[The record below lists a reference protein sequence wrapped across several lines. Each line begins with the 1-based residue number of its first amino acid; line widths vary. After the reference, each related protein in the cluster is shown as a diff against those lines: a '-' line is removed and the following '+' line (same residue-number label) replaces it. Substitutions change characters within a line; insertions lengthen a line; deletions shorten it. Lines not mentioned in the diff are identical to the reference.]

1 MNYLSEQKKLVIG
14 YQGVAGAYSHEAL
27 LEYFGDG
34 VEAVCAKEFED
45 VFKLLKDGK
54 IDYGVLPIENS
65 STGGISDVMDLL
77 YKYDASVV
85 GEKCLRINHNLISI
99 EGASIEE
106 IEEVYSHPQGFQ
118 QSREFLKEFPHW
130 KQIPYYNTAK
140 SVEFVKNSRNRKF
153 AAIASKRA
161 AALYNMNILKQDIH
175 FNTNNYTRFVV
186 ISNEVEENMDANK
199 LSVILSLNHSCGAL
213 YNIVKCIA
221 EQGLNMM
228 KIESRPILSTPW
240 QYLFYIDFQGNLQQ
254 ESVKQALEI
263 IKNNSIH
270 FKLLG
275 NYISDQDKL

>member
-1 MNYLSEQKKLVIG
+1 MNNLSEQKKLVVG

-27 LEYFGDG
+27 LEYFGES
-34 VEAVCAKEFED
+34 VEAVSANEFED
-45 VFKLLKDGK
+45 VFKLLKDKK

-65 STGGISDVMDLL
+65 STGGIADVMDLL
-77 YKYDASVV
+77 YKYDVSVV
-85 GEKCLRINHNLISI
+85 GEKCLRINHNLIGI

-118 QSREFLKEFPHW
+118 QSKEFLKGYPTW

-140 SVEFVKNSRNRKF
+140 SVEFVKISQNRKF

-161 AALYNMNILKQDIH
+161 AALYGMNILKQDIH
-175 FNTNNYTRFVV
+175 FNSNNYTRFVV
-186 ISNEVEENMDANK
+186 IGNEIEQVEDAK
-199 LSVILSLNHSCGAL
+199 KISIILSLSHSSGAL

-228 KIESRPILSTPW
+228 KIESRPILSKPW
-240 QYLFYIDFQGNLQQ
+240 EYLFYIDFQGNLQQ
-254 ESVKQALEI
+254 ESVQLALEI
-263 IKNNSIH
+263 IKNNSLH

-275 NYISDQDKL
+275 NYISDQNNL